1 MQKLFHNTY
10 TRTMA
15 LALFLGYAQQG
26 SNADQV
32 FLDARNKRMLAEPPA
47 TGDAPAA
54 GGASADAAKSNDA
67 PTVPAAAK
75 S

>member
-1 MQKLFHNTY
+1 
-10 TRTMA
+10 
-15 LALFLGYAQQG
+15 
-26 SNADQV
+26 
-32 FLDARNKRMLAEPPA
+32 MLAEPPA